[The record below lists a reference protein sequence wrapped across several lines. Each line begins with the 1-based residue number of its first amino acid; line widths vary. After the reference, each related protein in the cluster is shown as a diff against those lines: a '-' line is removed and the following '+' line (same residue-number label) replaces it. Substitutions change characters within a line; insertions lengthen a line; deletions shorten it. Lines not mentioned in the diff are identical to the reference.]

1 MNKEELEEKIDK
13 LQDEVHEIWE
23 KSFDRKD
30 GWEWYSTHPKLKE
43 LVRLERELRLVKD
56 YTLRDI
62 KGECGHLM
70 TLESFAEACRVGP
83 LFIDSD
89 GCGEYAFKDKVS
101 DLSIYPSDITSGVY
115 RKDFTHIMWYNK

>member
-62 KGECGHLM
+62 KGECGNLM

-115 RKDFTHIMWYNK
+115 RKDFTHVMWYNK